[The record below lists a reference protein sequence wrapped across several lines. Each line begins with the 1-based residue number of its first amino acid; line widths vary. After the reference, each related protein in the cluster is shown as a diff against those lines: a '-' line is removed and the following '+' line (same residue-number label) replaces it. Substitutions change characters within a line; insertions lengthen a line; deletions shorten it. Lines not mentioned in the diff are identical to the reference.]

1 MYRNYTLALKLDIL
15 YEQVCSMAT
24 SVTMMIPI
32 HIPTHCFAVNVNRA
46 DWTGTQTRF
55 GILATFQNFTVKL

>member
-1 MYRNYTLALKLDIL
+1 MYRNDTLALKLDIL

-32 HIPTHCFAVNVNRA
+32 HIPTHCFVVNVNRA
-46 DWTGTQTRF
+46 DSMATQTSF
-55 GILATFQNFTVKL
+55 GIRGNSSKFVL